1 MVEKGF
7 FETQCLFVCDQITLE
22 ILDVNE
28 ATVQFFGESKAIIK
42 KKYLHELVTEVTGD
56 LADELK
62 VHEKSSTFDKVWRLH
77 SNTKKDRIIQFSTQI
92 INYLNRP
99 AKLLIAHDLTPSSG
113 VKDTLL
119 ANF

>member
-42 KKYLHELVTEVTGD
+42 KSIYM
-56 LADELK
+56 
-62 VHEKSSTFDKVWRLH
+62 
-77 SNTKKDRIIQFSTQI
+77 N
-92 INYLNRP
+92 
-99 AKLLIAHDLTPSSG
+99 
-113 VKDTLL
+113 
-119 ANF
+119 